1 MVANGKAFF
10 VFLIMVLL
18 SITACTGNDG
28 ADRKPVFKQLPELK
42 EIKPEK
48 PVKIKLKRNV
58 SGNYSWEI
66 SGDDAGRILKAN
78 SKLKESVKKDE

>member
-1 MVANGKAFF
+1 MTSGKA
-10 VFLIMVLL
+10 VFIFLMMVLL
-18 SITACTGNDG
+18 FIPACTGNDG

-48 PVKIKLKRNV
+48 PVKIKLKRGV

-66 SGDDAGRILKAN
+66 SGDDADRIIKVN
-78 SKLKESVKKDE
+78 SKLKESVGKDE